1 LSFFLDTN
9 VLLYSLDLNVGEGS
23 KQAIARDLLAK
34 RDAVLSVQVLQE
46 FYVQATHARRARPLT
61 HTEATGLIRAWRR
74 FPVVE
79 NTTAVLDAGLALA
92 AQAKLSLWDAL
103 IVVAA
108 ASAGCE
114 AIYTEDL
121 NPGQSIAGVKVINPF
136 KA

>member
-1 LSFFLDTN
+1 
-9 VLLYSLDLNVGEGS
+9 
-23 KQAIARDLLAK
+23 
-34 RDAVLSVQVLQE
+34 
-46 FYVQATHARRARPLT
+46 
-61 HTEATGLIRAWRR
+61 LIRAWRR

-103 IVVAA
+103 IVAAA

-121 NPGQSIAGVKVINPF
+121 NPGQTIAGVKVINPF